1 MTNVNN
7 IGLLNK
13 TRGDKVIWAI
23 VVVLALVSMLAV
35 YSSTGLLA
43 YKYNRGNTEVYL
55 FKQVVTTIMGL
66 AIIYFSHR
74 VNYTLYSRVAR
85 ILFMVSIPLL
95 IYTLFF
101 GVELNQGS
109 RWIRLPIINLTF
121 QTSDLAKLAL
131 FMFLSRLLSKKQEV
145 IKDFKK
151 GYVPVIIPVGIVCML
166 IAPANLSTALL
177 VAATSMLLLFIGRA
191 STKHLLLTIGIAA
204 IPVAIL
210 VMIAVAFYDKKEEK
224 CAELPFFLQ
233 TGRIPTWISRVQN
246 FVYDSKQVDKDE
258 NYQIN
263 QAKIAIAKGGLLG
276 LGPGN
281 SETRNFLPHPYSDF
295 IFAIIIEE
303 YGLVGGC
310 FLLFVYLL
318 FLLRSIR
325 IFKKCPYAFGAF
337 LALGLSFTL
346 VIQALINMAVTVNL
360 FPVTGVTLPLVSMGG
375 SSFMFTCLAIG
386 IILSVARNVEQL
398 EAPAIPKATGEAKEK
413 KKAAEEEEEEEEEE
427 ETPVKAKK
435 EKAVKKVKATE
446 AEKAEM
452 AGKAEKADKAER
464 SKALKPLTDIAMKDF
479 EQGNQ
484 PLKSKIHND

>member
-1 MTNVNN
+1 MTGANDIPLKQTNAS
-7 IGLLNK
+7 GLLSK

-55 FKQVVTTIMGL
+55 FKQVVFTALGL
-66 AIIYFSHR
+66 GIIYFSHR
-74 VNYTLYSRVAR
+74 VNYTLWSRVAR
-85 ILFMVSIPLL
+85 ILFMISIPLL
-95 IYTLFF
+95 IYTLAF

-151 GYVPVIIPVGIVCML
+151 GYIPVIMPVGVICVL

-177 VAATSMLLLFIGRA
+177 VGATSMLLLFIGRA
-191 STKHLLLTIGIAA
+191 NTKHLLMTIGIAA

-210 VMIAVAFYDKKEEK
+210 VMLAVAFYDKKEEK
-224 CAELPFFLQ
+224 CRELPFFLQ
-233 TGRIPTWISRVQN
+233 VKRIPTWISRVQN
-246 FVYDSKQVDKDE
+246 FIYDSKQVDKDE

-263 QAKIAIAKGGLLG
+263 QSKIAIAKGGLLG

-303 YGLVGGC
+303 YGLVGGG
-310 FLLFVYLL
+310 FILFIYLL

-360 FPVTGVTLPLVSMGG
+360 FPVTGVTLPLISMGG
-375 SSFMFTCLAIG
+375 SSFLFTCLAIG

-398 EAPAIPKATGEAKEK
+398 ESPAAPKATEAKEK
-413 KKAAEEEEEEEEEE
+413 KAAEAEEEEEEEEEE
-427 ETPVKAKK
+427 EKPVKAKK
-435 EKAVKKVKATE
+435 PRAKKTE
-446 AEKAEM
+446 AAKVEDKEEKM
-452 AGKAEKADKAER
+452 
-464 SKALKPLTDIAMKDF
+464 KALKPLTEIAMKDL
-479 EQGNQ
+479 EQG
-484 PLKSKIHND
+484 K